1 MPFDVLGI
9 IAPHPPIM
17 VEAVGGEDARVTA
30 VSAAALRKAAN
41 LLDRFAPQTVV
52 IVSPHAPGFADAFTV
67 TTAGRVR
74 GDLSQ
79 FSAPRATHDVAG
91 DPELARAIIDEATAG
106 GLPIAAR
113 EEYPLLARELDHG
126 VLVPMS
132 FLDPAGRYDLVEAS
146 FTFLPA
152 ADHVEFGRA
161 IRRAATRVGRRIALV
176 ASGDCSHRLKRG
188 APAGYSPRGHLFDEQ
203 LAALLARSDYDG
215 VARIDEG
222 LREEAG
228 ECGWRSFLI
237 LGGFLEGTDAVT
249 RVLSYEGP
257 WGVGYLTAVA
267 APLEELSDLPSF
279 TPETGE
285 KGGRKA
291 DAESAPVRLAR
302 ETIES
307 YVRDGTIVTPP
318 AVVDPVLP
326 PRAGAFVSL
335 HLDGLLRGC
344 IGTTEPTRATLGE
357 EIVRNA
363 VQAATQDPRFPP
375 VRPEELAG
383 LEIKVDVL
391 HPPQRIETLE
401 ELDPRIYGVI
411 TTCGWRRGLLLPD
424 LEGVDTCEDQVA
436 IAMSKAGIA
445 TGEPISLERFKV
457 DRYE

>member
-17 VEAVGGEDARVTA
+17 VEEVGGAEARVTH
-30 VSAAALRKAAN
+30 VSAEALRAAAD
-41 LLDRFAPQTVV
+41 LLERFAPQTVV

-67 TTAGRVR
+67 TTASHLH
-74 GDLSQ
+74 GDLAQ
-79 FSAPRATHDVAG
+79 FGAPGAAHDVPG
-91 DPELARAIIDEATAG
+91 DPDLARAIIDEATAA

-113 EEYPLLARELDHG
+113 EEYPQLERELDHG

-132 FLDPAGRYDLVEAS
+132 FLDPADRYDLVEAS
-146 FTFLPA
+146 FAYLPA
-152 ADHVEFGRA
+152 EDHREFGRA
-161 IRRAATRVGRRIALV
+161 IRRAAARLGRRVALV
-176 ASGDCSHRLKRG
+176 ASGDCSHRLKRE
-188 APAGYSPRGHLFDEQ
+188 APAGFSPRGHLFDEQ
-203 LAALLARSDYDG
+203 LAALLARSDYEG
-215 VARIDEG
+215 VAHMDAG

-228 ECGWRSFLI
+228 ECGWRSFLV

-267 APLEELSDLPSF
+267 APSEELEGLRAY
-279 TPETGE
+279 TPEVGA
-285 KGGRKA
+285 KGGRKD

-302 ETIES
+302 QTIEQFI
-307 YVRDGTIVTPP
+307 REGTRPVPP
-318 AVVDPVLP
+318 AVVDPSLP
-326 PRAGAFVSL
+326 SRAGAFVSL
-335 HLDGLLRGC
+335 HAGGMLRGC
-344 IGTTEPTRATLGE
+344 IGTIEPTRPTLGD

-363 VQAATQDPRFPP
+363 VQAATEDPRFPP
-375 VRPEELAG
+375 VRVDELDD
-383 LEIKVDVL
+383 LEISVDVL
-391 HPPQRIETLE
+391 HAPERIETLE
-401 ELDPRIYGVI
+401 DLDPRIYGVI

-445 TGEPISLERFKV
+445 SGEPISLERFKV